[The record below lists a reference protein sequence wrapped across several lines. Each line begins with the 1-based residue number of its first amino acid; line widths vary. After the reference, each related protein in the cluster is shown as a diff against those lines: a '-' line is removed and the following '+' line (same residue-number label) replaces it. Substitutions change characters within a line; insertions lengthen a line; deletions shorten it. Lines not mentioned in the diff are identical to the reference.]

1 MILIWKYLGVYSDSV
16 GVRVIREDV
25 VKYIIE
31 RDGYFLNF
39 DDIFLCIGVSDGIKV
54 GYILC

>member
-1 MILIWKYLGVYSDSV
+1 MWKYLGVYSDSV